1 MARPLERSVALA
13 AWLMLNA
20 WGITASAA
28 DEVVGSVLAAR
39 GAVFSD
45 AAAGQQLL
53 VVNAVVH
60 RGDAIVTVSGKAK
73 IALSDGSIISI
84 GENSRVRLADYAGKG
99 SGAKITIQL
108 FSGVLRPLVSRTTSS
123 GAFEVE
129 TADRHRGGPGN
140 RLGDRGDAGANVGGG
155 GQRRGRSDESRR
167 STRTE
172 VLRLPGHGTDVLKG
186 RPPTPAAPWG
196 IKRLAEVL
204 ARATFD

>member
-1 MARPLERSVALA
+1 MARHLEQAVALA
-13 AWLMLNA
+13 AWLMLNP
-20 WGITASAA
+20 WMTASAA

-60 RGDAIVTVSGKAK
+60 RGDAIVTLSGKAK
-73 IALSDGSIISI
+73 IALRDGSIISI

-99 SGAKITIQL
+99 SSAKITIQL

-123 GAFEVE
+123 GSFEVE
-129 TADRHRGGPGN
+129 TETAIAAVRGTDWVIEATPERTSVAVVSGVVAVTSRADRR
-140 RLGDRGDAGANVGGG
+140 A
-155 GQRRGRSDESRR
+155 
-167 STRTE
+167 TE

-186 RPPTPAAPWG
+186 SPPTPAVPWG